1 MTILWLKR
9 KGAFLFAYDQGGM
22 EVFDKLPTDKP
33 LHVEITQP
41 RNYERLK
48 LRWALIHIVAKAFNE
63 DPEETSD
70 KIKIAVGYFT
80 ELHFPNGRVDRRAKS
95 ISYGAMDELKF
106 GEHMEKEIQA
116 VYQLYG
122 IMPKD
127 AQREIDEMLAPK
139 AERTR

>member
-1 MTILWLKR
+1 MTTLWVKR
-9 KGAFLFAYDQGGM
+9 KGAFLFAYDEGGM

-70 KIKIAVGYFT
+70 KIKIAVGHFT
-80 ELHFPNGRVDRRAKS
+80 EMRFPDGRVDRRAKS
-95 ISYGAMDELKF
+95 ISYANMDEIQF
-106 GEHMEKEIQA
+106 AEHFEREIAA
-116 VYQLYG
+116 VYSLYG

-127 AQREIDEMLAPK
+127 AQREIDEMLSPK
-139 AERTR
+139 TERTR